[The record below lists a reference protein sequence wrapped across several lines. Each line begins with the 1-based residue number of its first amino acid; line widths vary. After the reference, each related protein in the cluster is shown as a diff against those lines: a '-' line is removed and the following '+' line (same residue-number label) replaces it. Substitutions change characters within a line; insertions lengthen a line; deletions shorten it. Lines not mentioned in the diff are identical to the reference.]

1 MSAVIGRR
9 RAGRGFSRTPR
20 PHLVE
25 AGHRRDG
32 AFGSGRALA
41 TMSAAAAVALFAAV
55 LVRFRALGCL
65 RRLAHPGNALP
76 DQFLDRGNALAV
88 SGRNDSDR
96 GAASPGAPGAADA
109 VDIIVGMVRDIEI
122 EDMAHL
128 QNVEAPRGD
137 VGGDEQR
144 HFVLAELIDRYGARA
159 LVHVAV

>member
-1 MSAVIGRR
+1 MTATNRELISSSLATGVLRLHADRPKQEGRQMSAVIGRR
-9 RAGRGFSRTPR
+9 RAGRGFSRAPR

-41 TMSAAAAVALFAAV
+41 TMSAAAAVALFAVGV

-76 DQFLDRGNALAV
+76 DQLLDRGNALAV

-109 VDIIVGMVRDIEI
+109 VDILVGMVRDIKI
-122 EDMAHL
+122 ED
-128 QNVEAPRGD
+128 
-137 VGGDEQR
+137 
-144 HFVLAELIDRYGARA
+144 
-159 LVHVAV
+159 